1 MTPAAG
7 GLNPILA
14 VREKG
19 ASQVFLRR
27 EMILLRDYRRGI
39 ICRKSS
45 PGKEDSGMG
54 HFSVSVVGKD
64 RPGIVAEVSRI
75 LFEQGCN
82 IEDSTC
88 TILSGQFAMILVV
101 THPKMAAGEINP
113 AFEEVRSKMGLMVTL
128 HALKEEEVVHEKAFS
143 GQPHIISVYGAD
155 RPGIVYMVTK
165 ELARRKVNIT
175 DLNTQVVGSK
185 DRPVY
190 VMVLEVDVPEGVDM
204 KELDKEFDR
213 IRKELSVSITVRPI
227 ETMEL

>member
-1 MTPAAG
+1 
-7 GLNPILA
+7 
-14 VREKG
+14 
-19 ASQVFLRR
+19 
-27 EMILLRDYRRGI
+27 
-39 ICRKSS
+39 
-45 PGKEDSGMG
+45 MG

-101 THPKMAAGEINP
+101 FHAKFTTIGELSP
-113 AFEEVRSKMGLMVTL
+113 AFDEVRSKMRLIVTV
-128 HALKEEEVVHEKAFS
+128 HDLKDEEVVHEKAFA
-143 GQPHIISVYGAD
+143 GHPHIISVYGAD
-155 RPGIVYMVTK
+155 RPGIVFSVTK

-175 DLNTQVVGSK
+175 DLNTQVAGAK

-190 VMVLEVDVPEGVDM
+190 VMVLEVDIPEEVDM
-204 KELDKEFDR
+204 KDLEKEFDR

-227 ETMEL
+227 ETLDL

>member
-1 MTPAAG
+1 
-7 GLNPILA
+7 
-14 VREKG
+14 
-19 ASQVFLRR
+19 
-27 EMILLRDYRRGI
+27 
-39 ICRKSS
+39 
-45 PGKEDSGMG
+45 MG

-101 THPKMAAGEINP
+101 FHPKITPVGELSL
-113 AFEEVRSKMGLMVTL
+113 AFDEVRSNMGLMVTL
-128 HALKEEEVVHEKAFS
+128 HPLKDEEVVHEKAFV
-143 GQPHIISVYGAD
+143 GHPHIISVYGAD
-155 RPGIVYMVTK
+155 RPGIVYTVTK

-175 DLNTQVVGSK
+175 DLNTQVAGAK

-190 VMVLEVDVPEGVDM
+190 VMVLEVDIPEAVDM
-204 KELDKEFDR
+204 KELEKEFDR

-227 ETMEL
+227 ETLEL